1 MRRETCC
8 SGSGSARLNA
18 VNLFQRV
25 NVTATFAALSTNAI
39 GLAHGISQDATA
51 YEFAA
56 ANIYALWIIL
66 FSIMLRVKICFD
78 DHYSF
83 NARPTN
89 RLRDYWTLAGFLIG
103 LISWATWIVSG
114 SLSYNPRYSAFW
126 LAITILILTVWLL
139 SHLIFELCIHK
150 SSVTSNTAC
159 VASDPSPSMTQRAL
173 WLIIN
178 LSYFVLLA
186 LFALF
191 NSSRTYAALG
201 GDRTVVV
208 ALFVLLLLDFGFIS
222 RERIARVGY
231 ES

>member
-1 MRRETCC
+1 
-8 SGSGSARLNA
+8 

-25 NVTATFAALSTNAI
+25 NVTATFAALSANAA
-39 GLAHGISQDATA
+39 GLARGISNTETLHQDATA

-56 ANIYALWIIL
+56 AHIYALLIIV

-83 NARPTN
+83 NARATN

-139 SHLIFELCIHK
+139 LHLIFELCVHK

-159 VASDPSPSMTQRAL
+159 VAPDPSPSMKQRTL
-173 WLIIN
+173 WLVIN
-178 LSYFVLLA
+178 CFYIVLLA
-186 LFALF
+186 LFS
-191 NSSRTYAALG
+191 SSRTCAAFG
-201 GDRTVVV
+201 GDLTVLV
-208 ALFVLLLLDFGFIS
+208 ALFVLLLLDFVFIS